1 MSPPGLTNVNINNII
16 KFFYSSVFEKIA
28 TRKPRRVD
36 IPTTQ
41 PPLKYASGI
50 MAAATAIGN
59 KRAPIKPMT
68 KAARMIDS
76 NINYKQGQGSS
87 FLVSPLSW

>member
-1 MSPPGLTNVNINNII
+1 
-16 KFFYSSVFEKIA
+16 
-28 TRKPRRVD
+28 
-36 IPTTQ
+36 
-41 PPLKYASGI
+41 